1 MWGGKVCPAVGVAYA
16 GYVPAYVDACP
27 GEIDYVE
34 TPFELL
40 RHDPGTARI
49 GSTTPIVLHCASLSI
64 AGPDLCAAE
73 TLRQVGEWAERTGTP
88 WIGEHLAFVTADRGE
103 TGPQAE
109 MVAPG
114 EPYNIG
120 YTVSPPMNPKTAAR
134 AAKHLRH
141 YCGLFNIPL
150 LIENSPLYF
159 RMPSSSMTQSEFM
172 SEILGQCGAGLLL
185 DLAHLLISAE
195 TMGFDA
201 EAELEKYPLDRL
213 VEVHVSGV
221 DHQPD
226 GVWDNHASR
235 APGMVYRLLDQAVRR
250 ARPKAVT
257 LEYNWS
263 VRFPR
268 SVLREEVARVRE
280 VCGVPA

>member
-1 MWGGKVCPAVGVAYA
+1 
-16 GYVPAYVDACP
+16 
-27 GEIDYVE
+27 
-34 TPFELL
+34 
-40 RHDPGTARI
+40 
-49 GSTTPIVLHCASLSI
+49 
-64 AGPDLCAAE
+64 
-73 TLRQVGEWAERTGTP
+73 
-88 WIGEHLAFVTADRGE
+88 
-103 TGPQAE
+103 
-109 MVAPG
+109 
-114 EPYNIG
+114 
-120 YTVSPPMNPKTAAR
+120 MNPKTAAR

-141 YCGLFNIPL
+141 YCGQFNIPL

-159 RMPSSSMTQSEFM
+159 RMPSSSMTQAEFM
-172 SEILGQCGAGLLL
+172 SEILGQCAAGLLL

-201 EAELEKYPLDRL
+201 EAELEKYPLDKL

-235 APGMVYRLLDQAVRR
+235 APGMVYRLLEQAVRR
-250 ARPKAVT
+250 GRPKAVT